1 MKSNESRPAAD
12 PRVVTAACGLVW
24 LVASASLIA
33 ASGVYPALLA
43 EWRIDPEF
51 VGVWGSATLA
61 GMLAGG
67 ILGGLLADRF
77 GRRPVLTGSAL
88 LMGLTIPAQVFLTS
102 PWAFAAG
109 RFVAGLVMAGAI
121 PAAAALVS
129 EVAPAELRGRLTWVL
144 EGFWTAGSVVG
155 ALLALGLIPAAGWQA
170 VFLAFL
176 PAALYALPLLRI
188 VPESPRFRQL
198 SRADRPSIARLW
210 AGPFRKRTLFLWVL
224 WLVMLSA
231 YYGIYAWLPTLLVG
245 QGLSLESSL
254 TDLVWVSLAQLPG
267 AVAAGWLADTLGR
280 RPTLTLFL
288 LGCAAACVGLAFAP
302 GGAAVVFLAGLLGFT
317 NIGAWVLVYI
327 YTPELYPTALR
338 ATGVGTAGTV
348 GRVGAI
354 AAPYLVGLLSRSS
367 GFGAAFLGF
376 GGLLLA
382 GALAT
387 AVLAEE
393 TRGKTLE
400 QISGG

>member
-1 MKSNESRPAAD
+1 MTVPKPAAG
-12 PRVVTAACGLVW
+12 PWVITVAAGLVW

-33 ASGVYPALLA
+33 ASGVYPALLGR
-43 EWRIDPEF
+43 WDLDPQF
-51 VGVWGSATLA
+51 VGLWGSATLT

-67 ILGGLLADRF
+67 IIGGLLADRF
-77 GRRPVLTGSAL
+77 GRKPVLAASAAL
-88 LMGLTIPAQVFLTS
+88 LGPVNAAQALLGS
-102 PWAFAAG
+102 PWALAAG
-109 RFVAGLVMAGAI
+109 RLVAGIVLAAAI

-129 EVAPAELRGRLTWVL
+129 EVAPPDLRGRLTWVL

-155 ALLALGLIPAAGWQA
+155 ALLALALIPVVGWEA
-170 VFLAFL
+170 VFWAFL
-176 PAALYALPLLRI
+176 PTALYGLFLLR
-188 VPESPRFRQL
+188 VLPESPKFRRL
-198 SRADRPSIARLW
+198 DRADRPPLDRLF
-210 AGPFRKRTLFLWVL
+210 AGPFRRRTLFLWVL

-245 QGLSLESSL
+245 QGLALESSL
-254 TDLVWVSLAQLPG
+254 VFLLWVSLAQLPG
-267 AVAAGWLADTLGR
+267 AVAAGWLADILGR
-280 RPTLTLFL
+280 RPTLTLFM
-288 LGCAAACVGLAFAP
+288 LGSAAACIGLGLIP
-302 GGAAVVFLAGLLGFT
+302 GGLLAAVFAGLLGFA

-338 ATGVGTAGTV
+338 ATGVGAAGTV
-348 GRVGAI
+348 GRVGAV
-354 AAPYLVGLLSRSS
+354 AAPYAVGLLSK
-367 GFGAAFLGF
+367 GLGVGAAFFGF

-387 AVLAEE
+387 VVLAEE